1 MDIQARIN
9 ELTQQQQALLQRTQ
23 EDGVNIQRLAGAIA
37 ILNEQ
42 LNEEVNIPFDDG
54 LIDTSNPEPNPK
66 QASPNGKVKEEVK
79 A

>member
-1 MDIQARIN
+1 MDIQARID
-9 ELTQQQQALLQRTQ
+9 ELTQQQQALMQRQQ
-23 EDGVNIQRLAGAIA
+23 EDSGNVQRLAGAIA

-42 LNEEVNIPFDDG
+42 LTEE
-54 LIDTSNPEPNPK
+54 TSE